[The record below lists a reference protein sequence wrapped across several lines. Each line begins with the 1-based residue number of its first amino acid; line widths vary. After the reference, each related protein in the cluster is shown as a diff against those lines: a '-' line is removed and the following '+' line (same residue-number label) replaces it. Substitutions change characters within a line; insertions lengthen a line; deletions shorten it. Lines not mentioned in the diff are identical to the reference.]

1 MGGMRVSRTAW
12 WIAGAVAV
20 LPTLCVVGVALIG
33 RELEDLRGAEGH
45 LQDRAEIAELHRR
58 FRAMSPAQHL
68 AEARV
73 ALARFEGGTAEGRLL
88 RRVIRHLDAIPSA
101 AAEHAAGAPLRARV
115 LAHRHG
121 AVHRGLTVLREVA
134 TSAPAGPTGHSTRCA
149 MFTAVRARGGLDVF
163 SPGQPYDETLV
174 LDLADCDAASL
185 RRLAPA
191 REALLRM
198 NVLTARCA
206 NADTSLRTQ
215 DL

>member
-1 MGGMRVSRTAW
+1 MSRTAW

-45 LQDRAEIAELHRR
+45 LRDRSEIVELQRR

-68 AEARV
+68 AEARA
-73 ALARFEGGTAEGRLL
+73 ALASFEGGTSEGRLL

-101 AAEHAAGAPLRARV
+101 APEHALGAPLRERV
-115 LAHRHG
+115 QTLRQA
-121 AVHRGLTVLREVA
+121 ALSRGLTVLRAVA
-134 TSAPAGPTGHSTRCA
+134 TSAPAGPTGHTTRCA

-163 SPGQPYDETLV
+163 SPAPPHDETLLLHV
-174 LDLADCDAASL
+174 SDCDASSL
-185 RRLAPA
+185 HRLAPA

-198 NVLTARCA
+198 NVHTARCA
-206 NADTSLRTQ
+206 HGDTSLRVEE
-215 DL
+215 L